1 MVHEVG
7 PSGESLHVIDVATIR
22 FLEFDPFGEIVE
34 IGADHIVAASDL
46 VARLNERV
54 GEVAAEESGSPGN
67 EYFHY

>member
-1 MVHEVG
+1 VVYQVG
-7 PSGESLHVIDVATIR
+7 AGRQSLHVIDVATIS
-22 FLEFDPFGEIVE
+22 FLEVDSFGEIVE

-67 EYFHY
+67 KYFHY